1 MREKKKLHTYI
12 YTYISH
18 THMYIY
24 ILEKREIYKINSSKE
39 ICIYIYIYLHIYKA
53 REQPPLCTCNFQYFA
68 VRQSLRMKLKSPSR
82 AQAGAAWAAPMM
94 TRLLFLECLH
104 WKALS
109 TVFERLYLSMWAAL
123 KSMVLPCYT
132 KTFCK
137 RKQCPGTAKVNN
149 TIQMVLY
156 LPRVLRLLFCFIAGA
171 FEGSRWLN
179 ALGVSL
185 LSHFWRKQ
193 KPLWDCLKTVDI
205 SRIRK

>member
-1 MREKKKLHTYI
+1 
-12 YTYISH
+12 
-18 THMYIY
+18 MYIY
-24 ILEKREIYKINSSKE
+24 IFWKKREIYKINSSKE
-39 ICIYIYIYLHIYKA
+39 ICIYIYIYTYIKPESNPRYALATFNILPSDNHCAWSWRAPHGHKRA
-53 REQPPLCTCNFQYFA
+53 RHGPLQWWHACSFWNACIEKHCRLCLSAFTCQCGLPW
-68 VRQSLRMKLKSPSR
+68 RT
-82 AQAGAAWAAPMM
+82 WC
-94 TRLLFLECLH
+94 CL
-104 WKALS
+104 A
-109 TVFERLYLSMWAAL
+109 
-123 KSMVLPCYT
+123 T